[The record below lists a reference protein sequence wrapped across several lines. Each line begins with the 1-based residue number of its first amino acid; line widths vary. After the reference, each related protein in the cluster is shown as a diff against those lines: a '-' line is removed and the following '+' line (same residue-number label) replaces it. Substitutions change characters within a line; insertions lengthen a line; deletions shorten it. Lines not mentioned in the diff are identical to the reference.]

1 MIKVKNYNFAKE
13 VLECK
18 NCLVSKD
25 VIKLCG
31 WHNAI
36 LQNTDWLD
44 EESFISLTGYL
55 RKQRL

>member
-1 MIKVKNYNFAKE
+1 MAIKVKDYNFAKE

-18 NCLVSKD
+18 DCQVSRYT
-25 VIKLCG
+25 IKLCN

-44 EESFISLTGYL
+44 EESFI
-55 RKQRL
+55 RDE